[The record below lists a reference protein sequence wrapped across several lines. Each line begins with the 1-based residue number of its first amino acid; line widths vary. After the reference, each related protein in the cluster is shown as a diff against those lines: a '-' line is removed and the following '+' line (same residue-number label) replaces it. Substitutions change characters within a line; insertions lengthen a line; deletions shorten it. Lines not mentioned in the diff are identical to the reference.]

1 MNGLII
7 GQPQPGLPTSP
18 EVRAIRA
25 EGDQLAQR
33 VAAMGQL
40 KESDL
45 FKEVAP
51 LDAHLFTLQMEVMQS
66 YLHVLTIRLAR
77 ANDAANGRIPDS
89 ATALG
94 KKPGIIK
101 PNDVN

>member
-1 MNGLII
+1 MTAIL
-7 GQPQPGLPTSP
+7 PPRPGLPASP

-33 VAAMGQL
+33 LAAMSGV
-40 KESDL
+40 KDSEL

-51 LDAHLFTLQMEVMQS
+51 LDAHLFMLQMEVMQS
-66 YLHVLTIRLAR
+66 YLHILTIRLAR
-77 ANDAANGRIPDS
+77 ANDSANGVLPDT
-89 ATALG
+89 AVALG

-101 PNDVN
+101 PGDIN

>member
-1 MNGLII
+1 MSVI
-7 GQPQPGLPTSP
+7 QPPQPGLPMSP

-33 VAAMGQL
+33 LAAMNQV
-40 KESDL
+40 KDSPV
-45 FKEVAP
+45 FKEIVP
-51 LDAHLFTLQMEVMQS
+51 LDAHLFTLQMEIMQS
-66 YLHVLTIRLAR
+66 FLHVLTIRLAR
-77 ANDAANGRIPDS
+77 ANDAANGRLPDT

-101 PNDVN
+101 PSDVN

>member
-1 MNGLII
+1 LSII
-7 GQPQPGLPTSP
+7 QPPKPGDALSP

-33 VAAMGQL
+33 IAAMNAITG
-40 KESDL
+40 DPR
-45 FKEVAP
+45 FKQVSP

-77 ANDAANGRIPDS
+77 ANDTANGVIPDT
-89 ATALG
+89 ARALG
-94 KKPGIIK
+94 KRPLQS
-101 PNDVN
+101 